1 MASVRLNI
9 AANLTGR
16 IAAALINFAAV
27 PVFLRLLGVESFG
40 LIALYTTFQTLAL
53 VLDLGLSLTINREL
67 ALAGDDPD
75 RLSRARSLLKA
86 SEAAYWGISILAGVI
101 LALAAPWLA
110 TDWIRTDGLQ
120 PGAARDAFVA
130 MGLALAVQLPA
141 ALYVGGLT
149 GLQQQFGLNLTQV
162 GFALL
167 RAGGAILVLQHVAAT
182 ATAFLVW
189 QALSALAQSLIL
201 GLLLRR
207 SLPPA
212 AAGAGLAE
220 GLALLRGRWRFVVG
234 ANLLALL
241 GALILQADKLVLS
254 RTLPLETFGIYSLA
268 ALAASLMSQLSGPIF
283 TAYQPRL
290 TQLVGAGDDDGLVQ
304 AYRVYAQAMA
314 VVVVP
319 TALVGALFAPELIS
333 LWTLRNAAAAG
344 AALPF
349 AILVLGWALNAL
361 ATVPG
366 TLQLAHGRPGFGVRL
381 HAVAVVLLVPALAV
395 LSERWGATAA
405 AGAWVV
411 LNAGYLLMHG
421 FVGSPQYLP
430 RGTTLRWFAAD
441 VLLLTGVAA
450 VIAVGGRLIVPHG
463 LSPIADIL
471 AIGLCWT
478 LATAA
483 TALTGE
489 RTRALVLQRLR
500 RARA

>member
-9 AANLTGR
+9 AANLAGR
-16 IAAALINFAAV
+16 VAAALINFAAV

-40 LIALYTTFQTLAL
+40 LVALYTTFQTLAL

-67 ALAGDDPD
+67 ALAGRDPG
-75 RLSRARSLLKA
+75 RLGRARSLLQA
-86 SEAAYWGISILAGVI
+86 SEAAYWGISILAGIV
-101 LALAAPWLA
+101 LAALSPYLA
-110 TDWIRTDGLQ
+110 TDWIRPQGLG
-120 PGAARDAFVA
+120 PDEARNAFIA
-130 MGLALAVQLPA
+130 MGAALAVQLPA
-141 ALYVGGLT
+141 ALYVGGLS

-167 RAGGAILVLQHVAAT
+167 RAGGAILVLQHVSAT
-182 ATAFLVW
+182 PTAFLIW
-189 QALSALAQSLIL
+189 QALSALAQSLVL

-207 SLPPA
+207 ALPPA
-212 AAGAGLAE
+212 TGGGRGE
-220 GLALLRGRWRFVVG
+220 GFSLLRERWRFVIG

-241 GALILQADKLVLS
+241 GAVVLQADKLVLS

-268 ALAASLMSQLSGPIF
+268 ALAASLLSQLSGPIF

-290 TQLVGAGDDDGLVQ
+290 TQLVGAGDAAGTVQ

-319 TALVGALFAPELIS
+319 TALVGALFAPELMS
-333 LWTLRNAAAAG
+333 LWTLRNPAAAG

-349 AILVLGWALNAL
+349 AVLVIGWALNGL

-366 TLQLAHGRPGFGVRL
+366 TLQLAHGRPGFGVRM
-381 HAVAVVLLVPALAV
+381 HAGAVVLLVPALAI
-395 LSERWGATAA
+395 LAERYGATAA
-405 AGAWVV
+405 AGAWGV
-411 LNAGYLLMHG
+411 LNLGYLLLHG

-441 VLLLTGVAA
+441 VVLL
-450 VIAVGGRLIVPHG
+450 IAVAGAIAGLGRLVMPHG
-463 LSPIADIL
+463 LPLWADVP
-471 AIGLCWT
+471 AIGLCWVV
-478 LATAA
+478 ATAA
-483 TALTGE
+483 TAMAGE
-489 RTRALVLQRLR
+489 RTRALLLQRLQ

>member
-9 AANLTGR
+9 AANLAGR
-16 IAAALINFAAV
+16 VAAALINFAAV

-40 LIALYTTFQTLAL
+40 LVALYTTFQTLAL

-67 ALAGDDPD
+67 ALAGHDPE
-75 RLSRARSLLKA
+75 RLARARSLLRA
-86 SEAAYWGISILAGVI
+86 SEAAYWGISILAGIV
-101 LALAAPWLA
+101 LALLSPYLA
-110 TDWIRTDGLQ
+110 TGWIRAQGLG
-120 PGAARDAFVA
+120 PDEARNAFIA

-141 ALYVGGLT
+141 ALYVGGLS

-167 RAGGAILVLQHVAAT
+167 RAGGAILILQHVAAT
-182 ATAFLVW
+182 PTAFLLW
-189 QALSALAQSLIL
+189 QALAALAQSLIL

-207 SLPPA
+207 SLPQ
-212 AAGAGLAE
+212 GGGRGE
-220 GLALLRGRWRFVVG
+220 GFVLLRDRWRFVVG

-241 GALILQADKLVLS
+241 GALVLQADKLVLS

-290 TQLVGAGDDDGLVQ
+290 TQLVGHDDTAGLVQ

-314 VVVVP
+314 VVVMP
-319 TALVGALFAPELIS
+319 TALVGALFAPELMS
-333 LWTLRNAAAAG
+333 LWTLRNPAAAG

-349 AILVLGWALNAL
+349 AVLVIGWALNAL

-366 TLQLAHGRPGFGVRL
+366 TLQLAHGQPGFGVRM
-381 HAVAVVLLVPALAV
+381 HAAAVLLLVPALAV
-395 LSERWGATAA
+395 LAERWGATAA
-405 AGAWVV
+405 AGAWVAV
-411 LNAGYLLMHG
+411 NLGYLLMHG
-421 FVGSPQYLP
+421 FVGSPRYLP
-430 RGTTLRWFAAD
+430 RGETLRWFAAD
-441 VLLLTGVAA
+441 VVLLSAIAGGVA
-450 VIAVGGRLIVPHG
+450 GLGRLIVPHG
-463 LSPIADIL
+463 LPPLLDIPV
-471 AIGLCWT
+471 IGLCWL

-483 TALTGE
+483 AAMAGE

>member
-9 AANLTGR
+9 AANLAGR
-16 IAAALINFAAV
+16 VAAALINFAAV

-40 LIALYTTFQTLAL
+40 LVALYTTFQTLAL

-67 ALAGDDPD
+67 ALAGRDPE
-75 RLSRARSLLKA
+75 RLGRARALLQA
-86 SEAAYWGISILAGVI
+86 SEAAYWGISILAGI
-101 LALAAPWLA
+101 ALAALSPYLA
-110 TDWIRTDGLQ
+110 TDWIRAQGLG
-120 PGAARDAFVA
+120 PDEARNAFAA

-141 ALYVGGLT
+141 TLYVGGLS

-182 ATAFLVW
+182 AVAFLIW
-189 QALSALAQSLIL
+189 QALAALAQSLIL

-212 AAGAGLAE
+212 NGAGRSE
-220 GLALLRGRWRFVVG
+220 GLALLRERWRFVVG

-241 GALILQADKLVLS
+241 GALVLQADKLVLS

-290 TQLVGAGDDDGLVQ
+290 TQLVGSGDEAGVVQ

-319 TALVGALFAPELIS
+319 TALVGALFAPELMS
-333 LWTLRNAAAAG
+333 LWTLRNPVAAG

-349 AILVLGWALNAL
+349 AVLVIGWALNAL

-366 TLQLAHGRPGFGVRL
+366 TLQLAHGRPGFGVRM
-381 HAVAVVLLVPALAV
+381 HAAAVLLLVPALAV
-395 LSERWGATAA
+395 SAERWGATAA
-405 AGAWVV
+405 AGAWVL
-411 LNAGYLLMHG
+411 LNLGYLLMHG
-421 FVGSPQYLP
+421 FVGSPRYLP
-430 RGTTLRWFAAD
+430 RAETLRWFAAD
-441 VLLLTGVAA
+441 VVLLIVVAGA
-450 VIAVGGRLIVPHG
+450 VAILGRLIVPRG
-463 LSPIADIL
+463 LPLWADL
-471 AIGLCWT
+471 PAIGLCWL

-483 TALTGE
+483 TAMAGE
-489 RTRALVLQRLR
+489 RTRALLLQRLR

>member
-9 AANLTGR
+9 AANLAGR

-40 LIALYTTFQTLAL
+40 LVALYTTFQTLAL

-67 ALAGDDPD
+67 ALAGQDPD
-75 RLSRARSLLKA
+75 RLGRARALLQA
-86 SEAAYWGISILAGVI
+86 SEVAYWGISILAGIV
-101 LALAAPWLA
+101 LAVLSPYLA
-110 TDWIRTDGLQ
+110 TDWIRPQGLG
-120 PGAARDAFVA
+120 PDEARNAFIA
-130 MGLALAVQLPA
+130 MGAALAVQLPA
-141 ALYVGGLT
+141 ALYVGGLS

-167 RAGGAILVLQHVAAT
+167 RAGGAILVLQHVSAT
-182 ATAFLVW
+182 PTAFLVW

-207 SLPPA
+207 ALPA
-212 AAGAGLAE
+212 ATGE
-220 GLALLRGRWRFVVG
+220 GGRTLGFVLLRERWRFVIG

-241 GALILQADKLVLS
+241 GALVLQADKLVLS
-254 RTLPLETFGIYSLA
+254 RTLPLEAFGIYSLA
-268 ALAASLMSQLSGPIF
+268 ALAASLLSQLSGPIF

-290 TQLVGAGDDDGLVQ
+290 TQLVGAGDADGTVR

-319 TALVGALFAPELIS
+319 TAVVGALFAPELMS
-333 LWTLRNAAAAG
+333 LWTLRNPAAAG

-349 AILVLGWALNAL
+349 AVLVVGWALNAL

-366 TLQLAHGRPGFGVRL
+366 TLQLAHGRPGFGVRM
-381 HAVAVVLLVPALAV
+381 HAGAVVLLVPVLALLA
-395 LSERWGATAA
+395 ERYGAAAA
-405 AGAWVV
+405 AGAWGV
-411 LNAGYLLMHG
+411 LNLGYLLLHG

-430 RGTTLRWFAAD
+430 PGTTRRWFAGD
-441 VLLLTGVAA
+441 VVLP
-450 VIAVGGRLIVPHG
+450 IAVTGAIAGLGRLVVPHG
-463 LSPIADIL
+463 LPLWAEVP
-471 AIGLCWT
+471 AIGLCWI

-483 TALTGE
+483 TAMAGE
-489 RTRALVLQRLR
+489 RTRALVLQRLQ